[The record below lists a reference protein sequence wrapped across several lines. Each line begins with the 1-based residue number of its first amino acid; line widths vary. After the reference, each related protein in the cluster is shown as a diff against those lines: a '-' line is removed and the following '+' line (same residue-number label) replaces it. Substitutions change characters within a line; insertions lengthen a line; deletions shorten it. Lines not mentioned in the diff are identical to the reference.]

1 VRAGTQECALPR
13 HGSRGGEF
21 GGRTKRDFFSF
32 TSLTRC
38 SRFTRDSDLTPLCE
52 TEREKTDRRVLPHQV
67 VVGRKQRVETL
78 GSLTNNLKAAQI
90 KARSVSAQRFRPQP
104 THTHTHT
111 LEKSVCE
118 GVRGGGMR
126 SCDDTQAD
134 MLLGIPKSASCV
146 QRFDDSLISAI
157 HITYRSL
164 LRSSS
169 MHEPRDPPLK
179 VVFSFLICC

>member
-52 TEREKTDRRVLPHQV
+52 TERETTDRRVLPHQV

-90 KARSVSAQRFRPQP
+90 KARSVSAQRLRPQP
-104 THTHTHT
+104 THTHTR
-111 LEKSVCE
+111 EE
-118 GVRGGGMR
+118 RVRSARGGMR